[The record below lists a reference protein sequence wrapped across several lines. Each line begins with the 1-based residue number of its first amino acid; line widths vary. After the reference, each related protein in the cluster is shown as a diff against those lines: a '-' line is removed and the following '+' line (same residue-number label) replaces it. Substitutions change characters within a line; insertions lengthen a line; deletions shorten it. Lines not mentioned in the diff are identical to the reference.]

1 MQRLSWGKG
10 RATASGKL
18 MPPARIASRQALK
31 RAAGCCHILT
41 RSTAWRGF
49 AATVALCCAVPTSV
63 AYAQTADAT
72 SAAASSDVRTATSA
86 KSDAIATQTSRKVAW
101 RSPDDGDFDASDFL
115 LNHRGALPVPMII
128 TEPAIGYGG
137 GVALMFFSESMADVA
152 RNAKETGVM
161 SPPNITAVGGL
172 YTENGTWGAG
182 LMHFHTWGGDSIR
195 YLGGLAK
202 VNMKTDYYGL
212 SNSPRSYQLNGW
224 LLVQQVLFRIG
235 KSHWF
240 VGPRYTYFDSNT
252 HFTGQ
257 IAQEVGLPGV
267 QRRIGKVGLVIDY
280 DSRDNMFFPDK
291 GSYLEL
297 EIQAARPWA
306 GSSQSFETY
315 NGRGYTWLPL
325 ARDWI
330 LGLRLDGRFSA
341 GDTPFYAQP
350 YVKLRGV
357 QQGRYQDQNAA
368 MVEAELRWN
377 VTPRWAVLGFS
388 GAGRAWGKWKSFSE
402 ADAVVSVG
410 AGFRYLIAAKLGLAV
425 GVDVAHSK
433 GENAFYIQVGSAWR

>member
-1 MQRLSWGKG
+1 MPGECSPQAQRALTS
-10 RATASGKL
+10 ATHLPMSGYATCDAL
-18 MPPARIASRQALK
+18 LRSLPAVIVLCAAIA
-31 RAAGCCHILT
+31 T
-41 RSTAWRGF
+41 
-49 AATVALCCAVPTSV
+49 TSV
-63 AYAQTADAT
+63 RAQTADGTAAPSQANQAVTPEKPDT
-72 SAAASSDVRTATSA
+72 STGPA
-86 KSDAIATQTSRKVAW
+86 KEKVSW
-101 RSPDDGDFDASDFL
+101 HSKDDGDFDASDFL
-115 LNHRGALPVPMII
+115 LNHRGALPVPTII

-137 GVALMFFSESMADVA
+137 GVALMFFSESMADAA

-161 SPPNITAVGGL
+161 TPPNITAVGGM

-182 LMHFHTWGGDSIR
+182 LMHFHTWGGDAIR

-212 SNSPRSYQLNGW
+212 SNSPRTYQLNGW

-235 KSHWF
+235 HSHWY

-257 IAQEVGLPGV
+257 IAQEVGLPDA

-280 DSRDNMFFPDK
+280 DSRDNMFFPNR

-297 EIQAARPWA
+297 ELQAARPWA

-325 ARDWI
+325 ARDWV

-368 MVEAELRWN
+368 MVEAEVRWN
-377 VTPRWAVLGFS
+377 VTPRWSVLGFG

-402 ADAVVSVG
+402 SDAVVSVG
-410 AGFRYLIAAKLGLAV
+410 AGFRYLVAAKLGLAV
-425 GVDVAHSK
+425 GIDVAHSK
-433 GENAFYIQVGSAWR
+433 GENAFYIQVGTAWH

>member
-1 MQRLSWGKG
+1 MPGYVTHGCLQRNL
-10 RATASGKL
+10 AAVFAL
-18 MPPARIASRQALK
+18 CIA
-31 RAAGCCHILT
+31 
-41 RSTAWRGF
+41 
-49 AATVALCCAVPTSV
+49 AATTSV
-63 AYAQTADAT
+63 SAQTLDGT
-72 SAAASSDVRTATSA
+72 AAAKQADQIVAPDKPGTLTEPT
-86 KSDAIATQTSRKVAW
+86 KEKVSW
-101 RSPDDGDFDASDFL
+101 HSKDDSDFDASDFL

-137 GVALMFFSESMADVA
+137 GVGLLFFSESMADAA

-161 SPPNITAVGGL
+161 TPPNITAVGGM

-182 LMHFHTWGGDSIR
+182 LMHFHTWGGDAIR

-212 SNSPRSYQLNGW
+212 SSAPRSYQLNGW

-235 KSHWF
+235 HSHWYI
-240 VGPRYTYFDSNT
+240 GPRYTYFDSNT

-257 IAQEVGLPGV
+257 VAQEVGLPDA

-280 DSRDNMFFPDK
+280 DSRDNMFFPNR
-291 GSYLEL
+291 GSYMELEL
-297 EIQAARPWA
+297 QAARPWA

-325 ARDWI
+325 ARDWV

-368 MVEAELRWN
+368 MVEAEVRWN
-377 VTPRWAVLGFS
+377 VTPRWSVLGFS

-425 GVDVAHSK
+425 GIDVAHSK

>member
-1 MQRLSWGKG
+1 MTMPGECSPAARRAVMDVAHLPMGHHVTRGACQRSL
-10 RATASGKL
+10 TAVMVL
-18 MPPARIASRQALK
+18 
-31 RAAGCCHILT
+31 LT
-41 RSTAWRGF
+41 
-49 AATVALCCAVPTSV
+49 
-63 AYAQTADAT
+63 
-72 SAAASSDVRTATSA
+72 
-86 KSDAIATQTSRKVAW
+86 AIATTSVCAQTSNGVASVIQADQVVAPENPVTSTVPAKEKVSW
-101 RSPDDGDFDASDFL
+101 HSNGDGDFDASDFL
-115 LNHRGALPVPMII
+115 LNHRGALPIPMII

-137 GVALMFFSESMADVA
+137 GVALMFFSESMADAA

-161 SPPNITAVGGL
+161 TPPNITAVGGM

-182 LMHFHTWGGDSIR
+182 LMHFHTWGGDAIR
-195 YLGGLAK
+195 YLGGIAK

-212 SNSPRSYQLNGW
+212 SNSPRTYQLNGW

-235 KSHWF
+235 HSHWY

-257 IAQEVGLPGV
+257 VAQEVGVPDA

-280 DSRDNMFFPDK
+280 DTRDNMFFPNR
-291 GSYLEL
+291 GSYMELEL
-297 EIQAARPWA
+297 QAARPWA

-325 ARDWI
+325 ARDWV

-368 MVEAELRWN
+368 MVEAEVRWN
-377 VTPRWAVLGFS
+377 VTPRWSVLGFS

-425 GVDVAHSK
+425 GIDVAHSK
-433 GENAFYIQVGSAWR
+433 GENAFYIQVGSAWH